1 MLGSSEGLN
10 AIHAPKPATASGVIA
25 ASLPP
30 QIAAVVYPWRI
41 ARNASPIQVVPGK
54 GSSRFRD
61 TGACGDYRQ
70 FYVSDYEFVCNA
82 NLSRNFCEYHQSV
95 AGHGDSEFSDGVFL
109 ADMLLRSIGTM
120 FVPQVVC
127 RYSTETDLREDRQCR
142 NGVMRRLE
150 KQVRQRE
157 EIERSMCRSVFFSME
172 WRNRKRKEEIL
183 RKAKKRLK
191 RCLRSFYAS

>member
-1 MLGSSEGLN
+1 MDNGSIWSDGFRD
-10 AIHAPKPATASGVIA
+10 A
-25 ASLPP
+25 ADA
-30 QIAAVVYPWRI
+30 AAVFFHQFLCGGETSTI
-41 ARNASPIQVVPGK
+41 FGCSDGDAGK